1 MIKDF
6 DKETVEK
13 GKPTA
18 ITAYILVVGALIAM
32 SMNADDKNPYASFHV
47 RQALGL
53 SILFVAVGFTLS
65 GFWAP
70 MIVFPFWIFMAV
82 LWGYGLYTAIAGQT
96 TPMPLIG
103 RFFQKVFKTL

>member
-1 MIKDF
+1 M
-6 DKETVEK
+6 DKETIDQ
-13 GKPTA
+13 GKPAA

-32 SMNADDKNPYASFHV
+32 SMNAENKNPYASFHV

-53 SILFVAVGFTLS
+53 SILFVALGYTLS

-82 LWGYGLYTAIAGQT
+82 LWGYGLYTAISGQT

-103 RFFQKVFKTL
+103 KLFQKVFKKM